1 MVRYPAVVVHGL
13 VQARAA
19 LAPGRPVML
28 LSGPGAALYA
38 GCGWWRALIARARAE
53 FPAVPLDDVLDCAD
67 AAGYALAAFRIGQ
80 RMIVLSPDTPGW
92 AAVASIAEEL
102 DAVVL
107 PARPHALDL
116 AARNAMRRLP
126 AWLAGD
132 NAAPLG

>member
-1 MVRYPAVVVHGL
+1 MVRFPAVVVHGL
-13 VQARAA
+13 VDARAA
-19 LAPGRPVML
+19 LEPGRPVTL
-28 LSGPGAALYA
+28 LSGLGAALYA
-38 GCGWWRALIARARAE
+38 GCGWWRALIARARGE

-92 AAVASIAEEL
+92 PAVVAIGAGRG
-102 DAVVL
+102 AVVL
-107 PARPHALDL
+107 PARPPALDL
-116 AARNAMRRLP
+116 AARNAMRQLP